1 MVRAIA
7 VQAKWNASDYGSY
20 ESFRRKTKSLMSLA
34 AEHMSTGD
42 VNLVVLPEH
51 YGTLLILAASGV
63 HLSGSEDFESAVKSA
78 VSQRLLGLLWRRLT
92 RGVSFVRGL
101 FLDCA
106 RDMALEYFGLMTE
119 MARAYRSYL
128 VPGSILLPDTASEKT
143 LDPLGSDVYN
153 TALVISPE
161 GRVIGRQR
169 KVHLIDLECKTG
181 LDATPGKLE
190 WIHST
195 DTGAGKL
202 GIAIC
207 LDAYKDD
214 VVGKLVDQGA
224 RIILQ
229 PSANPEKWAEALEH
243 GWEKGSLGMVQRYG
257 SLLCGINPMMVG
269 EMFGL
274 TFEGM
279 SSVICKAD
287 KTADRSGYLARAKS
301 TDKEEVVW
309 ADIDA
314 TREGSS

>member
-7 VQAKWNASDYGSY
+7 VQAKWNASDYSSY
-20 ESFRRKTKSLMSLA
+20 ESFRRKTRSLMSLA
-34 AEHMSTGD
+34 AEYMSTGD

-51 YGTLLILAASGV
+51 YGTPLILAASGV
-63 HLSGSEDFESAVKSA
+63 RLSGSEDFESAVKSA
-78 VSQRLLGLLWRRLT
+78 VSQRLLRLLWRRVT
-92 RGVSFVRGL
+92 SGVSFVRGL

-106 RDMALEYFGLMTE
+106 RDMALEYLGLMTE

-128 VPGSILLPDTASEKT
+128 IPGSILLPDTVSEKT

-153 TALVISPE
+153 TAIVISPE
-161 GRVIGRQR
+161 GYVVGRQR

-190 WIHST
+190 WIRST

-202 GIAIC
+202 GVAIC

-257 SLLCGINPMMVG
+257 SLLYGINPMMVG

-274 TFEGM
+274 MFEGM
-279 SSVICKAD
+279 SSITCKAD

-309 ADIDA
+309 ADIDTA
-314 TREGSS
+314 

>member
-7 VQAKWNASDYGSY
+7 VQAKWNASDYRSY
-20 ESFRRKTKSLMSLA
+20 ESFRRKTRSLMSLA
-34 AEHMSTGD
+34 GEYMSTD
-42 VNLVVLPEH
+42 DANLIVLPEH
-51 YGTLLILAASGV
+51 YGTPLILAASGV
-63 HLSGSEDFESAVKSA
+63 RLSGSEVFESAVKSA
-78 VSQRLLGLLWRRLT
+78 VSQRLLGLLWRRVT
-92 RGVSFVRGL
+92 SGVSFVRGL

-128 VPGSILLPDTASEKT
+128 VPGSILLPDTVSEKT

-161 GRVIGRQR
+161 GRVVGRQR
-169 KVHLIDLECKTG
+169 KVHLTDLEGKTG

-190 WIHST
+190 WIRST
-195 DTGAGKL
+195 NTEAGKL
-202 GIAIC
+202 GVAIC

-224 RIILQ
+224 RIVLQ
-229 PSANPEKWAEALEH
+229 PSANPEKWGEALEH
-243 GWEKGSLGMVQRYG
+243 GWEKGSLSMVQRYS
-257 SLLCGINPMMVG
+257 SLLYGINPMMVG

-274 TFEGM
+274 EFEGM
-279 SSVICKAD
+279 SSITCKAD
-287 KTADRSGYLARAKS
+287 KTADGSGYLVRARS

-309 ADIDA
+309 ADID
-314 TREGSS
+314 TT